1 VARIR
6 YESRRDTIRQGSPK
20 IRWRS
25 IVCPVPECDFDLS
38 FRSDTGSE
46 NDDDGEG
53 EIVNIL
59 AIDPGTNQ
67 SGYVL
72 WSTLTNRPE
81 HFDILENN
89 EMLKR
94 IHGLNDRAD
103 VCAIEMIG
111 HYGTGM
117 PAGKEVFET
126 CIWIGRFQQTFVRPN
141 DVQLIKRATIKT
153 HLCGSARAKDGNVSQ
168 ALRDRFGEKGTKANP
183 GPFYGVKSHIWQA
196 CALAVYVADLFT
208 LDSME

>member
-1 VARIR
+1 VRVLLETSALT
-6 YESRRDTIRQGSPK
+6 RRLEDMERSA
-20 IRWRS
+20 WRGL
-25 IVCPVPECDFDLS
+25 VYALPQ
-38 FRSDTGSE
+38 
-46 NDDDGEG
+46 EG